1 MDWIKT
7 INIVSLCFQFL
18 SFWLAAPEILGV
30 AWLQKAETIIK
41 KTILKIP
48 NIFLMLI
55 SIIIGIFF
63 ANGIHKYE
71 IKTVGVFVVFFII
84 ILVFSKKIRNFLNEK
99 ISTPLSKKLII
110 NDSFRFTLLK
120 AAALIFTVG
129 FILQIIA
136 IAYS

>member
-7 INIVSLCFQFL
+7 INIVSLCLQFL
-18 SFWLAAPEILGV
+18 SFWLAAPEILGT
-30 AWLQKAETIIK
+30 AWLQKAEAIIK
-41 KTILKIP
+41 RTIMKIP
-48 NIFLMLI
+48 NIILMFI
-55 SIIIGIFF
+55 SLIIGHFF

-71 IKTVGVFVVFFII
+71 IRTVIFFGIIFVFV
-84 ILVFSKKIRNFLNEK
+84 LVFSKKMRTLLNEK
-99 ISTPLSKKLII
+99 ISTPLLEKLII

-120 AAALIFTVG
+120 TAALMFTVG